1 MVSLWGHG
9 SQCPQWPYH
18 HESMIRKRNIVSII
32 TSGITTGKRGRD
44 LDVGMSCAKNLRCIL
59 MSRPSGRVSD

>member
-18 HESMIRKRNIVSII
+18 YESMIRIRNIVSII

-44 LDVGMSCAKNLRCIL
+44 LDFGMSCAKNLRCIL
-59 MSRPSGRVSD
+59 MSRSSGRVSD